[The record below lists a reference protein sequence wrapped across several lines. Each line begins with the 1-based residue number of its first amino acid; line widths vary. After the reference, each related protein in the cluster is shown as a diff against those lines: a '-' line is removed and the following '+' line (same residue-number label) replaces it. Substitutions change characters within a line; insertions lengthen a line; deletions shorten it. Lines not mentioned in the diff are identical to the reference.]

1 MSRCYVCDYSQS
13 AGSPYND
20 GLQVNRSLT
29 SNRVVY
35 HAGMDKDICLSCLDD
50 HMQAKNYWE
59 SIDATDYESDTPLE
73 TEADVSEYQ
82 GCTDKPTD

>member
-1 MSRCYVCDYSQS
+1 MSRCYICDYSQS
-13 AGSPYND
+13 ADSNYHN
-20 GLQVNRSLT
+20 GLQLASHSAN
-29 SNRVVY
+29 NRVVY

-59 SIDATDYESDTPLE
+59 SIDNADTDLDTTLE
-73 TEADVSEYQ
+73 AEADVSEYQ